1 MKGGGKVVVLDT
13 WALLAYLDG
22 EPAAQQVRQ
31 LLRNARR
38 GRVTALLSL
47 VSYGECLYIVEREQG
62 LQPAQRTVAIVDQL
76 AVRVV
81 QIDRPLVFEA
91 AHLKARFSISYA
103 DAFVAAVAKR
113 HHGELLTG
121 DPEFAALESE
131 VPVRWLRDARKRRA
145 ARPGS

>member
-1 MKGGGKVVVLDT
+1 MKRAASVVVLDT
-13 WALLAYLDG
+13 WALLAFLDG

-38 GRVTALLSL
+38 GRVTVLLSL

-62 LQPAQRTVAIVDQL
+62 LQQTQRTIAIVDQL

-81 QIDRPLVFEA
+81 PVDRPLVFEA

-113 HHGELLTG
+113 HRGQVLTG
-121 DPEFAALESE
+121 DPEFAAIESE
-131 VPVRWLRDARKRRA
+131 VSVRWLRDERR
-145 ARPGS
+145 R